1 MIGHDGRAHNVT
13 MEPGDM
19 VLYESHSVLHGR
31 PFPLKGRF
39 FANIFIHFEPVGHT
53 LRHNSNAQGG
63 GGDVHKKYA
72 EDVKAGIG
80 GHEHQDHKDG
90 LPSYIK
96 RGSLEEETW
105 FKKHPN
111 NKRSANRNSST
122 TGSTEAHKYAQEGN
136 VEGLSKVIDK
146 LGNLVNAKDANG
158 WTPLHEGARAESVDV
173 VKVLIEK
180 GADINQTTEKGP
192 HGRSPL
198 YIAIEENGEDSPIVE
213 FLESLGALAI
223 GPEL

>member
-1 MIGHDGRAHNVT
+1 M
-13 MEPGDM
+13 
-19 VLYESHSVLHGR
+19 
-31 PFPLKGRF
+31 
-39 FANIFIHFEPVGHT
+39 
-53 LRHNSNAQGG
+53 
-63 GGDVHKKYA
+63 
-72 EDVKAGIG
+72 
-80 GHEHQDHKDG
+80 
-90 LPSYIK
+90 
-96 RGSLEEETW
+96 
-105 FKKHPN
+105 
-111 NKRSANRNSST
+111 
-122 TGSTEAHKYAQEGN
+122 
-136 VEGLSKVIDK
+136 EGLSKVIDK